1 MKTTG
6 WDFLQSSE
14 PSEEECRNTF
24 EDEALDVT
32 RKELQQTDGRMGS
45 ENGASGVSET
55 SLASA
60 ERMSWSGV
68 TGEVSSFVSEG
79 E

>member
-14 PSEEECRNTF
+14 PSKEERRNTF

-32 RKELQQTDGRMGS
+32 IKELRRTDGRMGS
-45 ENGASGVSET
+45 ENGASGISET
-55 SLASA
+55 SLVSA
-60 ERMSWSGV
+60 ERMSLSK
-68 TGEVSSFVSEG
+68 SHR
-79 E
+79 